1 MKNITDKFRFF
12 QKAGYFLSNFKEF
25 FSKDVK
31 IVPVVDEDMKK
42 TLNEMKE
49 ISQEKDAQSA
59 MQAEKLQSQ
68 TETLEKVQKLCE
80 ENLAK
85 AKVNEELLIRL
96 DEKVDKNNETLLYL
110 LKIAIVVSVVSVI
123 LNICLCAYVV
133 NNINSRIDSPLQEFI
148 ENMEII

>member
-49 ISQEKDAQSA
+49 ISQEKEAQSA

-80 ENLAK
+80 ENVAK

-123 LNICLCAYVV
+123 LNICLCAYVF

>member
-85 AKVNEELLIRL
+85 ATVNEELLIRL

-133 NNINSRIDSPLQEFI
+133 ININSRKDSPLQEFI

>member
-49 ISQEKDAQSA
+49 ISQEKEAQSA

-68 TETLEKVQKLCE
+68 
-80 ENLAK
+80 
-85 AKVNEELLIRL
+85 R
-96 DEKVDKNNETLLYL
+96 
-110 LKIAIVVSVVSVI
+110 KI
-123 LNICLCAYVV
+123 
-133 NNINSRIDSPLQEFI
+133 
-148 ENMEII
+148 

>member
-59 MQAEKLQSQ
+59 MQAEKLWIAYEPVWAIG
-68 TETLEKVQKLCE
+68 TGKVARNEDIEETVSNIKEFVSTHYHVDLPVLYGGSVNPSNIASLEVVPNIEGYLIGGASLDPKKIE
-80 ENLAK
+80 EM
-85 AKVNEELLIRL
+85 
-96 DEKVDKNNETLLYL
+96 
-110 LKIAIVVSVVSVI
+110 LKEV
-123 LNICLCAYVV
+123 
-133 NNINSRIDSPLQEFI
+133 R
-148 ENMEII
+148 

>member
-85 AKVNEELLIRL
+85 ATVNEELLIRL

-123 LNICLCAYVV
+123 LNICLCSYVV